1 MRRRLHVKILLL
13 VATTLAIAL
22 GLNTWI
28 SVEYFAARYRT
39 ALLGKLGVVGGDLQ
53 RSLART
59 LDLGLKLE
67 ELSGVADQVK
77 QLKESYPE
85 VGYVAVLGVSG
96 RLLYSSAGGG
106 PAADELAAVLARTP
120 EVPLDAGGAR
130 VAWRG
135 GELFDVSLPLV
146 QSAQGGAGG
155 APGRAGTIRM
165 GLRADVP
172 AAEVRAIWTR
182 SLAIG
187 AAVLVAATVIGF
199 LLVSFAVS
207 RPIFHLAQTAERL
220 AAGNLTERAREAGD
234 DELAAL
240 GRAFNRMAERLQG
253 LLRKIHAASASVAS
267 ASDTISGSSASVLGD
282 AKAQAGS
289 VEETSR
295 SVSTMNASVAD
306 ILASIDRLTHA
317 AQGSSSSILEM
328 GATIEEVATNM
339 EYLATSVEQTTA
351 SVEEVAA
358 ASREVAGSVETLM
371 GLTKETASSVQEFE
385 QMIREVE
392 ENARQTSALS
402 EKVQADAD
410 LGMRAVGV
418 TIEGIARIE
427 ESASRASGAIVGLS
441 ERIRNIDSILA
452 IIDDVAE
459 ETNLLALNAAI
470 IAAQAGGHGRG
481 FGVVADEIRDLAER
495 TGASTKQIADQVQR
509 VQADAS
515 LAVEVMKAG
524 GASIDEGV
532 RLAKE
537 AGAALAQIAQSA
549 SRSVERVRGIAA
561 ATAEQS
567 RSSRQMTDAIGRIA
581 AMTHRIGLATK
592 EQSRG
597 GEQILQAVEKMREI
611 AQQVKQTTGE
621 QAKGSRHITRA
632 IEEMTEMIL
641 QINRA
646 TAEHGDSSRRL
657 EEAIGRIKGTM
668 QSNLTSAAGL
678 NDVVGALGRQA
689 RILRDEVERFRV

>member
-28 SVEYFAARYRT
+28 SVEHFAARYRT
-39 ALLGKLGVVGGDLQ
+39 ALLGKLAVVGGDLQ

-67 ELSGVADQVK
+67 ELSGVADQVR
-77 QLKESYPE
+77 QLAESYPE
-85 VGYVAVLGVSG
+85 VGYVAVVGAGG
-96 RLLYSSAGGG
+96 RLLYSSVAAG
-106 PAADELAAVLARTP
+106 PAADELAVVLARTP
-120 EVPLDAGGAR
+120 EAPLEAGGAQ

-135 GELFDVSLPLV
+135 GELFDVSLPIM
-146 QSAQGGAGG
+146 QSGAGG
-155 APGRAGTIRM
+155 APTRVGTIRM
-165 GLRADVP
+165 GLSADVP
-172 AAEVRAIWTR
+172 AAELRAIWTQ
-182 SLAIG
+182 SLAVG
-187 AAVLVAATVIGF
+187 AGVLVAATVIGF
-199 LLVSFAVS
+199 LLVSFAIS
-207 RPIFHLAQTAERL
+207 RPIIHLAQTAERL

-267 ASDTISGSSASVLGD
+267 ASDAISASSASVLGD
-282 AKAQAGS
+282 AKAQASS

-295 SVSTMNASVAD
+295 SVSTMNASVAN
-306 ILASIDRLTHA
+306 ILASIDRLTQA
-317 AQGSSSSILEM
+317 AQGSSSSVLEM

-358 ASREVAGSVETLM
+358 ASREVAGSVEALM
-371 GLTKETASSVQEFE
+371 ALTKETASSVQEFE
-385 QMIREVE
+385 QTIREVE
-392 ENARQTSALS
+392 ENARQTSDLS

-410 LGMRAVGV
+410 LGLRAVGV
-418 TIEGIARIE
+418 TIEGIARIQ

-470 IAAQAGGHGRG
+470 IAAQAGEHGRG

-495 TGASTKQIADQVQR
+495 TGASTKQISDQVRQ
-509 VQADAS
+509 VQADAA
-515 LAVEVMKAG
+515 LAVEAMKAG

-532 RLAKE
+532 GLAKE
-537 AGAALAQIAQSA
+537 AGTALAQIAQSA

-567 RSSRQMTDAIGRIA
+567 RGSRQMTDAIGRIA
-581 AMTHRIGLATK
+581 AMTHRIELATR

-621 QAKGSRHITRA
+621 QATGSRQITRA

-641 QINRA
+641 EINRA
-646 TAEHGDSSRRL
+646 TGEHGDSSRRL
-657 EEAIGRIKGTM
+657 EEAIGHIKGTM

-678 NDVVGALGRQA
+678 NDVVAALGRQA
-689 RILRDEVERFRV
+689 RILREEVERFRV